1 MTPLI
6 NQDWRRRTMNMLTC
20 SEAIWITLLVEYDVD
35 NWSCRY
41 SVGIV
46 VSCSGG
52 NIGLWNRLYWRGSY
66 KYLVNNSYASLS
78 CSSYSVGN
86 NV

>member
-1 MTPLI
+1 
-6 NQDWRRRTMNMLTC
+6 MNMLTC
-20 SEAIWITLLVEYDVD
+20 NEAIWITLLVEYNVD

-46 VSCSGG
+46 VSRSGG

-66 KYLVNNSYASLS
+66 KYLVMRPYLVVATVWEITYNSDVLLEF
-78 CSSYSVGN
+78 N
-86 NV
+86 LI